1 MQAFFMDKFVKIEVE
16 TISSDESEIL
26 MANLSDI
33 RFYAFEQEENSL
45 FAYIKEEDFNEEKLK
60 NILDVDQ
67 IYKKTIIKDEN
78 WNQQWESEL
87 QPVIVNDFASIR
99 ASFHEPIQN
108 VKYELII
115 TPKMS
120 FGTGHHDTTFLMVEL
135 MESID
140 FTGKSVIDFGTGTG
154 VLAILAEKL
163 GASKIIAIDYDEWSI
178 NNALENLEANNCKNI
193 SVEKRD
199 HLTALSLV
207 DIIIA
212 NINLNVLTEA
222 AQSISSLLETG
233 SLFLASGFL
242 SKDEKTMENIFAE
255 KHFVKKSVLQ
265 KGDWLAILFEKQ

>member
-1 MQAFFMDKFVKIEVE
+1 MDKFVKIEVE
-16 TISSDESEIL
+16 TISSDDSEIL
-26 MANLSDI
+26 IANLSDI
-33 RFYAFEQEENSL
+33 KFYAFEEEENVL

-60 NILDVDQ
+60 NILNLDQ
-67 IYKKTIIKDEN
+67 IYKKTMIKDEN

-87 QPVIVNDFASIR
+87 QPVIVNDFAAIR

-120 FGTGHHDTTFLMVEL
+120 FGTGHHNTTFLMVEL

-140 FTGKSVIDFGTGTG
+140 FTAKSVIDFGTGTG

-163 GASKIIAIDYDEWSI
+163 GASNIIAIDYDKWSI

-193 SVEKRD
+193 SVEKGD
-199 HLTALSLV
+199 HLTGLLPV

-212 NINLNVLTEA
+212 NINLNVLIEA
-222 AQSISSLLETG
+222 AQSISSLLESG

-265 KGDWLAILFEKQ
+265 KGDWLAILFEKK

>member
-26 MANLSDI
+26 IANLSEI
-33 RFYAFEQEENSL
+33 KFYAFVQEENSL
-45 FAYIKEEDFNEEKLK
+45 FAYIKEEDFNEEILK

-67 IYKKTIIKDEN
+67 IYKKTMIKDEN

-87 QPVIVNDFASIR
+87 QPVIVNDFAAIR

-193 SVEKRD
+193 SVKKRD
-199 HLTALSLV
+199 HLTGLLPV

>member
-16 TISSDESEIL
+16 TISSDELEIL
-26 MANLSDI
+26 IANLSEI
-33 RFYAFEQEENSL
+33 KFYAFEQEENSL
-45 FAYIKEEDFNEEKLK
+45 FAYIKEEDFKEEILK
-60 NILDVDQ
+60 KILDVDQ
-67 IYKKTIIKDEN
+67 IYKKTMIRDEN

-87 QPVIVNDFASIR
+87 QPVIVNDFAAIR

-163 GASKIIAIDYDEWSI
+163 GASKIIAIDHDEWSI
-178 NNALENLEANNCKNI
+178 NNALENLEANNCRNI

-199 HLTALSLV
+199 HLTGLSSV
-207 DIIIA
+207 NIIIA

-222 AQSISSLLETG
+222 AQSISSSLESG

-242 SKDEKTMENIFAE
+242 LKDEKAMENIFAE